1 MSRTNTEKRQEIER
15 KVVRH
20 LIRTMKSEGWN
31 AINVFD
37 GEETVP
43 TKNEADVLD
52 NVFGVDE
59 SRIVFRKAVSP
70 FLPMRRTIR
79 RKNPTP
85 HKPMPARS
93 GHFLSLRGRP
103 GCLRSPAALRYDENQ
118 FYTGF
123 CFLDF
128 RTSTM
133 WIPATASRCLLIR

>member
-70 FLPMRRTIR
+70 FLPMRRTAVIVLGNDGWDCIADHSVSNR
-79 RKNPTP
+79 SLPADDFEAVMDEKVYPYCESLE
-85 HKPMPARS
+85 ARS
-93 GHFLSLRGRP
+93 
-103 GCLRSPAALRYDENQ
+103 
-118 FYTGF
+118 
-123 CFLDF
+123 
-128 RTSTM
+128 
-133 WIPATASRCLLIR
+133 